1 MIPSF
6 SIMGIGTDYENKAK
20 KIKEYA
26 DMQQEANEIQ
36 NLVLELENICTQ
48 ACLELQEEYNSIKST
63 QK

>member
-1 MIPSF
+1 
-6 SIMGIGTDYENKAK
+6 
-20 KIKEYA
+20 
-26 DMQQEANEIQ
+26 MQQEAHEIQ